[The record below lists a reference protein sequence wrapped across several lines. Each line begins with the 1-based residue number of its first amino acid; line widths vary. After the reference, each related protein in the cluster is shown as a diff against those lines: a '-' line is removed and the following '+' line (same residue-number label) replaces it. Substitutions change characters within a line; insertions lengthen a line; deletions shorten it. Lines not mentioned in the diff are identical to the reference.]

1 VGFSLEGIYVI
12 GRVALPLAA
21 SAAQLAAAVVVLGPP
36 GWSGAWDFFA
46 SRSPTFAS
54 ALAASRLTVT
64 AIAALMVV
72 WALGRAMRAA
82 ALGVARRRRE
92 TVAGAAVL
100 VTGLLILAAGL
111 GHHLATP
118 TVDLGGGSVKEA
130 SQAVAR

>member
-1 VGFSLEGIYVI
+1 MI

-21 SAAQLAAAVVVLGPP
+21 SAAELVAALVVLGPP
-36 GWSGAWDFFA
+36 GWTGAWDFFA

-72 WALGRAMRAA
+72 WALGRALRAA
-82 ALGVARRRRE
+82 ARGVATRRRE
-92 TVAGAAVL
+92 TVAGTAVL
-100 VTGLLILAAGL
+100 ATGLLILAAGL

-118 TVDLGGGSVKEA
+118 SVDLGGGSVKEA